1 VLAPVAGL
9 LVDRREA
16 RAVLIVASLAQAA
29 VAASLAFTLD
39 SVAAILILA
48 VMLGVGFAVAQPAE
62 FALVPVIA
70 GKKRLAPLHDRV
82 DDGRGVLPEQD
93 LKVSDAV
100 YGRCFAAWTVGMVG
114 GALVA
119 ARRAPGAALA
129 LAVLG
134 RAFAAYNGLRNGAE
148 PFALAGGGL
157 LVAAIGARM
166 TLALAGAIPVPRGG
180 GRSCV
185 LSLVGTARTGGAS

>member
-1 VLAPVAGL
+1 
-9 LVDRREA
+9 
-16 RAVLIVASLAQAA
+16 
-29 VAASLAFTLD
+29 
-39 SVAAILILA
+39 
-48 VMLGVGFAVAQPAE
+48 
-62 FALVPVIA
+62 VIA

-100 YGRCFAAWTVGMVG
+100 YGLCFAAWTVGMVG

-119 ARRAPGAALA
+119 ARRVPGAALA

-134 RAFAAYNGLRNGAE
+134 RALAAYNGLRNGAE

-166 TLALAGAIPVPRGG
+166 TLALAGAIPF
-180 GRSCV
+180 
-185 LSLVGTARTGGAS
+185 LAAAVGLAFYRWSARRAPAAPPEPALAER